1 MALRRDA
8 GHALVELAHRVY
20 ETFPERAGERSVWT
34 IGRIAL
40 DPGVQSIVPGRA
52 EMHLQFRDED
62 EAILD
67 RLEEHARALVAE
79 SNARGRAEACMTEVG
94 KRSIPAMMDERLRGH
109 IERAAEHH
117 APGDWV
123 SMPSA
128 AIHDAQVLARH
139 MPAAMMFVPSIGGV
153 SHAFEEDTSEEDIVA
168 WRPGVRDRGREHAPR
183 LSGDTVAPA
192 FTTGKRCDEP
202 RGTAMKFYTAQETI
216 RLTLSQAIVKHLQAQ
231 YSERDGVERRFI
243 QGVWGILGHGN
254 VSGLSQALV
263 EYGRDLPFHQ
273 PANEQSMV
281 HAVSGFAR
289 ANRRL
294 ATMACTS
301 SIGPGTTNMLTGATT
316 ATICRLP
323 VLLLPSDYYASRYQ
337 GQVLQ
342 DIEHPVSMDMSV
354 TDCFRVVSRFFDRIT
369 RPEQILFSLPEAMR
383 ILTDPGETG
392 AVTIALPQ
400 DIQGYAFDYP
410 ANFFDRKVWRVERR
424 RPDAQRIAEA
434 VALLKAARRPYI
446 IAGGGVHYSEA
457 WDELATFAETFGIPV
472 GETHAG
478 RGAIR
483 NDSPMLVGG
492 TGHLGT
498 QPAAHF
504 AETADLVIC
513 VGTRL
518 ADFVTGSNSAFQH
531 PDVRFVSIN
540 VGAHDAHKIG
550 AMPILADARDALRA
564 LTREAGAAEV
574 RPAPE
579 YGGEVATRKGAWG
592 ELLRTEVFRERS
604 NERMSQGHLIGI
616 INDSM
621 QDGDTLVA
629 AAGTIPADLTK
640 LFDASGG
647 RNLHLEFGNSCMGYD
662 IPAAIGVRMAQEG
675 GEVLILM
682 GDGNYQM
689 HPMELVTAMQ
699 ERTKVTVLLNV
710 NHGFQ
715 SIHGHQK
722 ALVGHSLGNEFR
734 IRDPRTGRL
743 DDGPFVEIDYV
754 KNAESIG
761 LRAWLANTEQEIRE
775 ALAAARRETAS
786 CMIVVETEKYRFT
799 PDSGVWWEVVGA
811 EVTGDP
817 KTRELVEAREAGRAR
832 QRFYN

>member
-1 MALRRDA
+1 
-8 GHALVELAHRVY
+8 
-20 ETFPERAGERSVWT
+20 
-34 IGRIAL
+34 
-40 DPGVQSIVPGRA
+40 
-52 EMHLQFRDED
+52 
-62 EAILD
+62 
-67 RLEEHARALVAE
+67 
-79 SNARGRAEACMTEVG
+79 
-94 KRSIPAMMDERLRGH
+94 
-109 IERAAEHH
+109 
-117 APGDWV
+117 
-123 SMPSA
+123 
-128 AIHDAQVLARH
+128 
-139 MPAAMMFVPSIGGV
+139 
-153 SHAFEEDTSEEDIVA
+153 
-168 WRPGVRDRGREHAPR
+168 
-183 LSGDTVAPA
+183 
-192 FTTGKRCDEP
+192 
-202 RGTAMKFYTAQETI
+202 MKFYTAQDTI
-216 RLTLSQAIVKHLQAQ
+216 RLTLSQAIVKYLQTQ
-231 YSERDGVERRFI
+231 YSERDGVQRRFI

-263 EYGRDLPFHQ
+263 EYGPDLPFHQ

-281 HAVSGFAR
+281 HAASGFAR
-289 ANRRL
+289 ASRRL

-323 VLLLPSDYYASRYQ
+323 VLLLPSDYYATRFQ

-383 ILTDPGETG
+383 ILTDPADTG

-410 ANFFDRKVWRVERR
+410 VNFFEEKVWRVERR
-424 RPDAQRIAEA
+424 QPDARRIAEA
-434 VALLKAARRPYI
+434 VALLKTAKRSYI

-457 WDELATFAETFGIPV
+457 WEELTALAETFGIPV

-504 AETADLVIC
+504 GETADLVIC

-518 ADFVTGSNSAFQH
+518 GDFVTGSNSAFQH
-531 PDVRFVSIN
+531 PRVKFVSIN
-540 VGAHDAHKIG
+540 VGAHDAYKIG
-550 AMPILADARDALRA
+550 AMPILADAREALRSLA
-564 LTREAGAAEV
+564 EEAASAGIRPDPAYAE
-574 RPAPE
+574 
-579 YGGEVATRKGAWG
+579 EVASRKLAWS
-592 ELLRTEVFRERS
+592 ELLSGEVFRERS
-604 NERMSQGHLIGI
+604 NERMSQGQLIGI
-616 INDSM
+616 VNDSM
-621 QDGDTLVA
+621 QNGDTLVA
-629 AAGTIPADLTK
+629 AAGTIPSDLTK
-640 LFDASGG
+640 LFDASRG

-662 IPAAIGVRMAQEG
+662 IPAAIGVRLAQEG

-699 ERTKVTVLLNV
+699 ERTKLTVVLNV
-710 NHGFQ
+710 NYGFQ

-722 ALVGHSLGNEFR
+722 ALVGHSLGNEFK
-734 IRDPRTGRL
+734 IRDPKSRRL
-743 DDGPFVEIDYV
+743 DDGPFLEVDYV

-761 LRAWLANTEQEIRE
+761 LRAWLASTEQEVRD
-775 ALAAARRETAS
+775 ALAAARRETRS
-786 CMIVVETEKYRFT
+786 CMIVVVTEKYRFT

-817 KTRELVEAREAGRAR
+817 KTRELVEAREAGRTR
-832 QRFYN
+832 QRFYS

>member
-1 MALRRDA
+1 
-8 GHALVELAHRVY
+8 
-20 ETFPERAGERSVWT
+20 
-34 IGRIAL
+34 
-40 DPGVQSIVPGRA
+40 
-52 EMHLQFRDED
+52 
-62 EAILD
+62 
-67 RLEEHARALVAE
+67 
-79 SNARGRAEACMTEVG
+79 
-94 KRSIPAMMDERLRGH
+94 
-109 IERAAEHH
+109 
-117 APGDWV
+117 
-123 SMPSA
+123 
-128 AIHDAQVLARH
+128 
-139 MPAAMMFVPSIGGV
+139 
-153 SHAFEEDTSEEDIVA
+153 
-168 WRPGVRDRGREHAPR
+168 
-183 LSGDTVAPA
+183 
-192 FTTGKRCDEP
+192 
-202 RGTAMKFYTAQETI
+202 MKFYAAQDTI
-216 RLTLSQAIVKHLQAQ
+216 RLTLSQAIVKYLQTQ
-231 YSERDGVERRFI
+231 YSERDGVKRRFI
-243 QGVWGILGHGN
+243 QGIWGILGHGN

-263 EYGRDLPFHQ
+263 EYGPDLPFHQ

-281 HAVSGFAR
+281 HAASGFAR
-289 ANRRL
+289 ASRRL

-323 VLLLPSDYYASRYQ
+323 VLLLPSDYYATRFQ

-383 ILTDPGETG
+383 ILTDPADTG

-410 ANFFDRKVWRVERR
+410 VNFFEEKVWRVERR
-424 RPDAQRIAEA
+424 QPDARRIAEA
-434 VALLKAARRPYI
+434 VALLKAAKRPYI

-457 WDELATFAETFGIPV
+457 WEELTALAETFGIPV

-504 AETADLVIC
+504 GETADLVIC

-531 PDVRFVSIN
+531 PGVKFVSIN
-540 VGAHDAHKIG
+540 VGAHDAYKIG
-550 AMPILADARDALRA
+550 AMPILADAREALRSLA
-564 LTREAGAAEV
+564 EEAASAGIRPDPAYAE
-574 RPAPE
+574 
-579 YGGEVATRKGAWG
+579 EVASRKLAWS
-592 ELLRTEVFRERS
+592 ELLSGEVFRERS
-604 NERMSQGHLIGI
+604 NERMSQGQLIGI
-616 INDSM
+616 VNDSM
-621 QDGDTLVA
+621 RSGDTLVA

-640 LFDASGG
+640 LFDASRG

-662 IPAAIGVRMAQEG
+662 IPAAIGVRLAQEG

-699 ERTKVTVLLNV
+699 ERTKLTVVLNV
-710 NHGFQ
+710 NYGFQ

-722 ALVGHSLGNEFR
+722 ALVGHSLGNEFK
-734 IRDPRTGRL
+734 IRDPKSRRL
-743 DDGPFVEIDYV
+743 DDGPFLEVDYV

-761 LRAWLANTEQEIRE
+761 LRAWLAGTEQEVRD
-775 ALAAARRETAS
+775 ALAAARRETRS
-786 CMIVVETEKYRFT
+786 CMIVVMTEKYRFT

-832 QRFYN
+832 QRFYS

>member
-1 MALRRDA
+1 
-8 GHALVELAHRVY
+8 
-20 ETFPERAGERSVWT
+20 
-34 IGRIAL
+34 
-40 DPGVQSIVPGRA
+40 
-52 EMHLQFRDED
+52 
-62 EAILD
+62 
-67 RLEEHARALVAE
+67 
-79 SNARGRAEACMTEVG
+79 
-94 KRSIPAMMDERLRGH
+94 
-109 IERAAEHH
+109 
-117 APGDWV
+117 
-123 SMPSA
+123 
-128 AIHDAQVLARH
+128 
-139 MPAAMMFVPSIGGV
+139 
-153 SHAFEEDTSEEDIVA
+153 
-168 WRPGVRDRGREHAPR
+168 
-183 LSGDTVAPA
+183 
-192 FTTGKRCDEP
+192 
-202 RGTAMKFYTAQETI
+202 MKFYTAQDTI
-216 RLTLSQAIVKHLQAQ
+216 RLTLSQAIVKYLQTQ
-231 YSERDGVERRFI
+231 YSERDGVRRRFI

-263 EYGRDLPFHQ
+263 EYGPDLPFHQ

-281 HAVSGFAR
+281 HAASGFAR
-289 ANRRL
+289 ASRRL

-323 VLLLPSDYYASRYQ
+323 VLLLPSDYYATRFQ

-383 ILTDPGETG
+383 ILTDPADTG

-410 ANFFDRKVWRVERR
+410 VNFFEEKVWRVERR
-424 RPDAQRIAEA
+424 QPDARRIAEA
-434 VALLKAARRPYI
+434 VALLKTAKRPYI

-457 WDELATFAETFGIPV
+457 WEELTALAETFGIPV

-504 AETADLVIC
+504 GETADLVIC

-518 ADFVTGSNSAFQH
+518 GDFVTGSNSAFQH
-531 PDVRFVSIN
+531 PRVKFVSIN
-540 VGAHDAHKIG
+540 VGAHDAYKIG
-550 AMPILADARDALRA
+550 AMPILADAREALRSLA
-564 LTREAGAAEV
+564 EEAASAGIRPDPAYAE
-574 RPAPE
+574 
-579 YGGEVATRKGAWG
+579 EVASRKLAWS
-592 ELLRTEVFRERS
+592 ELLSGEVFRERS
-604 NERMSQGHLIGI
+604 NERMSQGQLIGI
-616 INDSM
+616 VNDSM
-621 QDGDTLVA
+621 QNGDTLVA
-629 AAGTIPADLTK
+629 AAGTIPSDLTK
-640 LFDASGG
+640 LFDASRG

-662 IPAAIGVRMAQEG
+662 IPAAIGVRLAQEG

-699 ERTKVTVLLNV
+699 ERTKLTVVLNV
-710 NHGFQ
+710 NYGFQ

-722 ALVGHSLGNEFR
+722 ALVGHSLGNEFK
-734 IRDPRTGRL
+734 IRDPKSRRL
-743 DDGPFVEIDYV
+743 DDGPFLEVDYV

-761 LRAWLANTEQEIRE
+761 LRAWLASTEQEVRD
-775 ALAAARRETAS
+775 ALAAARRETRS
-786 CMIVVETEKYRFT
+786 CMIVVVTEKYRFT

-817 KTRELVEAREAGRAR
+817 KTRELVEAREAGRTR
-832 QRFYN
+832 QRFYS

>member
-1 MALRRDA
+1 
-8 GHALVELAHRVY
+8 
-20 ETFPERAGERSVWT
+20 
-34 IGRIAL
+34 
-40 DPGVQSIVPGRA
+40 
-52 EMHLQFRDED
+52 
-62 EAILD
+62 
-67 RLEEHARALVAE
+67 
-79 SNARGRAEACMTEVG
+79 
-94 KRSIPAMMDERLRGH
+94 
-109 IERAAEHH
+109 
-117 APGDWV
+117 
-123 SMPSA
+123 
-128 AIHDAQVLARH
+128 
-139 MPAAMMFVPSIGGV
+139 
-153 SHAFEEDTSEEDIVA
+153 
-168 WRPGVRDRGREHAPR
+168 
-183 LSGDTVAPA
+183 
-192 FTTGKRCDEP
+192 
-202 RGTAMKFYTAQETI
+202 MKFYTAQETI
-216 RLTLSQAIVKHLQAQ
+216 RLTLSQAIVKYLQAQ
-231 YSERDGVERRFI
+231 YSERDGVQRRFI

-301 SIGPGTTNMLTGATT
+301 SIGPGATNMLTGATT

-323 VLLLPSDYYASRYQ
+323 VLLLPSDYYASRFQ

-434 VALLKAARRPYI
+434 VAMLKAARRPYI

-457 WDELATFAETFGIPV
+457 WDELATFADTFGIPV

-550 AMPILADARDALRA
+550 AMPILADAREALRA
-564 LTREAGAAEV
+564 LTKEAGAAEV

-579 YGGEVATRKGAWG
+579 YGGEVASRKGAWG
-592 ELLRTEVFRERS
+592 ELLRAEVFRERS

-621 QDGDTLVA
+621 QGGDTLVA

-640 LFDASGG
+640 LFDASCG

-699 ERTKVTVLLNV
+699 ERTKVTVVLNV

-734 IRDPRTGRL
+734 IRDPRSGRL
-743 DDGPFVEIDYV
+743 DDGPFLEIDYV
-754 KNAESIG
+754 KNAQSIG
-761 LRAWLANTEQEIRE
+761 LRAWLANTEHEIRE

>member
-1 MALRRDA
+1 M
-8 GHALVELAHRVY
+8 
-20 ETFPERAGERSVWT
+20 
-34 IGRIAL
+34 
-40 DPGVQSIVPGRA
+40 
-52 EMHLQFRDED
+52 
-62 EAILD
+62 
-67 RLEEHARALVAE
+67 
-79 SNARGRAEACMTEVG
+79 
-94 KRSIPAMMDERLRGH
+94 
-109 IERAAEHH
+109 
-117 APGDWV
+117 
-123 SMPSA
+123 
-128 AIHDAQVLARH
+128 
-139 MPAAMMFVPSIGGV
+139 
-153 SHAFEEDTSEEDIVA
+153 
-168 WRPGVRDRGREHAPR
+168 
-183 LSGDTVAPA
+183 
-192 FTTGKRCDEP
+192 
-202 RGTAMKFYTAQETI
+202 MKFYSGQETV
-216 RLTLSQAIVKHLQAQ
+216 RLTLSQAIVKFLQAQ
-231 YSERDGVERRFI
+231 HSERDGVERRFI
-243 QGVWGILGHGN
+243 QGIWGILGHGN

-263 EYGRDLPFHQ
+263 EHGQGLPFHQ

-281 HAVSGFAR
+281 HAASGFAR

-323 VLLLPSDYYASRYQ
+323 VLLLPSDYYASRFQ

-342 DIEHPVSMDMSV
+342 DIEHPVSMDLSV

-383 ILTDPGETG
+383 VLTDPAETG

-424 RPDAQRIAEA
+424 QPDAQRIADA
-434 VALLKAARRPYI
+434 ISLLRAARRPYI

-457 WDELATFAETFGIPV
+457 SDELTSFAEAFGIPV

-504 AETADLVIC
+504 AETADLVLC

-531 PDVRFVSIN
+531 PEVKFVSIN
-540 VGAHDAHKIG
+540 VGAHDAYKIG
-550 AMPILADARDALRA
+550 ALPIVADAREALRA
-564 LTREAGAAEV
+564 LAEAAAAAGL
-574 RPAPE
+574 RPEPAYVDE
-579 YGGEVATRKGAWG
+579 AATRKRAWAD
-592 ELLRTEVFRERS
+592 LLATEVFVDRS
-604 NERMSQGHLIGI
+604 NERMSQGQLIGL

-621 QDGDTLVA
+621 RAGDTLVA

-662 IPAAIGVRMAQEG
+662 IPAAIGVRMAQEA

-682 GDGNYQM
+682 GDGNYQL

-699 ERTKVTVLLNV
+699 ERTKVTVVLNV

-715 SIHGHQK
+715 SIHGHQR

-734 IRDPRTGRL
+734 VRDPKSGRL
-743 DDGPFVEIDYV
+743 DDGPFVEVDYV
-754 KNAESIG
+754 KNAESVG
-761 LRAWLANTEQEIRE
+761 LRAWRADTEQEVRD
-775 ALAAARRETAS
+775 ALAAARNEARS
-786 CMIVVETEKYRFT
+786 CMIVVETEMYRFT
-799 PDSGVWWEVVGA
+799 PDAGVWWEVVGA
-811 EVTGDP
+811 EVTGDS
-817 KTRELVEAREAGRAR
+817 KTRELVDARETGRTK